1 MDGFGIFF
9 TIVFVIGLLIAIWV
23 HEHNK
28 KEKLKA
34 ELYKIVEQSGARNIH
49 IQNGFGD
56 SEHGVYSFVLTFTDR
71 NGNRQKRHVT
81 RHTTQRVNGT
91 TDFLWD
97 KPLLAEQDEH
107 THSRLSNKEQII
119 SDMDAEIRR
128 LRAELENARQEN

>member
-1 MDGFGIFF
+1 MDGFWIFLFFVVGICF
-9 TIVFVIGLLIAIWV
+9 IIGIWV
-23 HEHNK
+23 YEYNK

-49 IQNGFGD
+49 IKNGFGD

-81 RHTTQRVNGT
+81 RHTTERANGT

-107 THSRLSNKEQII
+107 TRSRLSNKEQII

-128 LRAELENARQEN
+128 LRAELENARQDS